1 MNISTKTVRLLL
13 PPTILISLVGATD
26 PAPQSEMRFTRVAQ
40 GTWAADWTG
49 VAGKTYFF
57 QKSTDMVNWD
67 YAPFMG
73 FGEGEHSY
81 GYTGTSPKYF
91 FRLQHGEFDGI
102 NSLDDAMNASF
113 AGDGLSNIFK
123 VSYGYDPFKAVST
136 VDGPDNQVDPDGDG
150 MSNATEHANACDP
163 MRKDNPLVQLE
174 VTVK

>member
-1 MNISTKTVRLLL
+1 MNTARKTFRLLL
-13 PPTILISLVGATD
+13 APAILIGLVGATD

-57 QKSTDMVNWD
+57 QKSTDLVNWD
-67 YAPFMG
+67 YAPFMA

-91 FRLQHGEFDGI
+91 FRLQHGEFPGI
-102 NSLDDAMNASF
+102 NSLEDAMNASF

-123 VSYGYDPFKAVST
+123 VTYGYDPFSAQST
-136 VDGPDNQVDPDGDG
+136 DDGADNALDPDGDG
-150 MSNATEHANACDP
+150 MTNATENAKGLNP
-163 MRKDNPLVQLE
+163 MAKDNPK
-174 VTVK
+174 VKLQVVVY